1 MSTYAALG
9 GVSSSLQTL
18 LFDRME
24 YPGGTTQPVV
34 TVATPRL
41 QREDMVVGAETPG
54 INIFLYRVTENGY
67 LANQEV
73 PVRRTPGGTGRPP
86 LCLDLH
92 YLITAYGTTLV
103 AEQGNDVLGQIT
115 LGSAMRVLYDNAIL
129 TDDMFTKTLLPK
141 RPILDAS
148 VLGQFKHFKI
158 CLESFNLEELSKIW
172 TALTLPYRLSAAYQ
186 VSLVQIDSTSARIFP
201 QPVGEPP
208 LAGPRVFV
216 LPITTPRI
224 DRINVVRLDDPNS
237 LERPLPFARIGD
249 TIVVRGSNLRGQG
262 TTVEVAGQDMS
273 AAVVQ
278 PALPDQV
285 RITLPDDAALQP
297 GPVAVRIVQVV
308 EVGNPAQPR
317 PWLYSN
323 AAIFMLVPYVAS
335 VVPAAGVAQGDALTV
350 NGRRLVQA
358 GVDCQALIGDVAIQ
372 SDAFTIS
379 TGAQIQFPVPPG
391 ITAGNHA
398 VRVRVGGAESFDA
411 VSVTHL

>member
-9 GVSSSLQTL
+9 GVSASLQTL
-18 LFDRME
+18 LHDRME
-24 YPGGTTQPVV
+24 WPGATTQPIV
-34 TVATPRL
+34 TVATPRP
-41 QREDMVVGAETPG
+41 QREEMVVGGEASG
-54 INIFLYRVTENGY
+54 VNIFLYRVTENGY

-92 YLITAYGTTLV
+92 YLITAYGTT
-103 AEQGNDVLGQIT
+103 AANEQVNDVLGQIT

-129 TDDMFTKTLLPK
+129 TDDMVTTNAPIN
-141 RPILDAS
+141 PILDPS
-148 VLGQFKHFKI
+148 VLGQFKHLKI

-186 VSLVQIDSTSARIFP
+186 VSLVQIDSTSARVFP

-208 LAGPRVFV
+208 QAGPRVFV

-224 DRINVVRLDDPNS
+224 DRINVVRSDDPNA

-249 TIVVRGSNLRGQG
+249 TIVLRGSNLRGQK
-262 TTVEVAGQDMS
+262 TAVELAGKDMT

-278 PALPDQV
+278 PVLPDQV
-285 RITLPDDAALQP
+285 RVVLPDDAALQP
-297 GPVAVRIVQVV
+297 GSVAARIVEVLQ
-308 EVGNPAQPR
+308 VGNPPQPR

-323 AAIFMLVPYVAS
+323 TAIFMLVPHVSSVAPAS
-335 VVPAAGVAQGDALTV
+335 VAAGGTLTV
-350 NGRRLVQA
+350 NGARLFQP

-372 SDAFTIS
+372 STAYS
-379 TGAQIQFPVPPG
+379 VSSGAQIQFPVPPG
-391 ITAGNHA
+391 IAAGNHA
-398 VRVRVGGAESFDA
+398 VRVRVGGAESFDR
-411 VSVTHL
+411 VLVTQL